1 MNKIT
6 NLSGA
11 TTPLSSVGV
20 AGRIGIPAL
29 VILAAALLLA
39 SLKLPLWQM
48 RLEAPQYR
56 AEEALKI
63 AVHPGSL
70 RGDLRELS
78 VLNQYIGVHVPPTLP
93 QFKWLPATLVAGA
106 ALGVLAGL
114 WRSPLGRWASTLV
127 SGGLVAA
134 LILATVQALSQ
145 MHDIG
150 HKRDQKTIL
159 AGIKDFTPPFLG
171 TRKIAQFTVSSR
183 FGVGAWLIG
192 GALAS
197 QLGAVWLRRA
207 PAATRLSSAPGL
219 SPVTSQMED
228 IGSVSTVSSSVKA
241 AATATDSAR
250 ASQTGLKSGAMEKSV
265 PCCGQGQHANSS
277 LP

>member
-1 MNKIT
+1 MPQKRAALLNK
-6 NLSGA
+6 NANRSA
-11 TTPLSSVGV
+11 VSVPVSSARV
-20 AGRIGIPAL
+20 AGRISIPAL
-29 VILAAALLLA
+29 AFLAAVLLLV
-39 SLKLPLWQM
+39 SLSLPLWQM

-93 QFKWLPATLVAGA
+93 QFKWLPGTLIAGA
-106 ALGVLAGL
+106 VLGVLAGF
-114 WRSPLGRWASTLV
+114 WRGRVGRRALMLV

-150 HKRDQKTIL
+150 HKRDEKTIL
-159 AGIKDFTPPFLG
+159 IGLKDFTPPFLG

-183 FGVGAWLIG
+183 FGIGAWLIG
-192 GALAS
+192 GALAL
-197 QLGAVWLRRA
+197 QLGAAWLRRA
-207 PAATRLSSAPGL
+207 SAPTCL
-219 SPVTSQMED
+219 SLAPGFDPVMSRVEN
-228 IGSVSTVSSSVKA
+228 IA
-241 AATATDSAR
+241 AVATAADSVR
-250 ASQTGLKSGAMEKSV
+250 ANHSGLKSGDREQSQ
-265 PCCGQGQHANSS
+265 PLCNRGQPANSS

>member
-1 MNKIT
+1 MPRKRAAFLNK
-6 NLSGA
+6 NANRSA
-11 TTPLSSVGV
+11 VSVPVSSARV
-20 AGRIGIPAL
+20 AGRISIPTL
-29 VILAAALLLA
+29 TFLAAVLLLA
-39 SLKLPLWQM
+39 SLSLPLWQM

-93 QFKWLPATLVAGA
+93 QFKWLPGTLIAGA
-106 ALGVLAGL
+106 VLGVLAGF
-114 WRSPLGRWASTLV
+114 WRGRGGRRALMLV

-150 HKRDQKTIL
+150 HKRDEKTIL
-159 AGIKDFTPPFLG
+159 IGLKDFTPPFLG

-183 FGVGAWLIG
+183 FGIGAWLIG
-192 GALAS
+192 GALAL
-197 QLGAVWLRRA
+197 QLGAAGLSRKPSQA
-207 PAATRLSSAPGL
+207 PALNGSAGN
-219 SPVTSQMED
+219 
-228 IGSVSTVSSSVKA
+228 
-241 AATATDSAR
+241 SAR
-250 ASQTGLKSGAMEKSV
+250 A
-265 PCCGQGQHANSS
+265 PR
-277 LP
+277 LPTPTSADQALRVSTTVQP